1 MTSVCT
7 TGRHRLC
14 SWGLVAA
21 AALLAVLV
29 LFGILVGSCLGAAG
43 AMMLALTRNPLAE
56 PGILGVNAGAAVAI
70 SMAIAFF
77 GVSSVLGYMWF
88 GMAGAAV
95 AGISVYLLGGLR
107 TGTNPVQKPSGQPP
121 VNLLAS
127 STGRRSAWLRCRKV
141 VAGPSSRGCR
151 SARPRPRTRQERW
164 EPLLS
169 AGRLPGA

>member
-29 LFGILVGSCLGAAG
+29 LLGILVGSCLGVAG

-95 AGISVYLLGGLR
+95 AGISVYLLGGPVPRASGLYRPARLNLR
-107 TGTNPVQKPSGQPP
+107 SRC
-121 VNLLAS
+121 
-127 STGRRSAWLRCRKV
+127 GRC
-141 VAGPSSRGCR
+141 
-151 SARPRPRTRQERW
+151 
-164 EPLLS
+164 
-169 AGRLPGA
+169 